1 MGINGA
7 GVYDA
12 LVAPDIGEEDFAAQD
27 FAAAFDQ
34 EGDES
39 ELGGGEIKAA
49 AFEFDAEVGAID
61 FKGIDGEDVRLDLLL
76 AAAVEA
82 FHTEDE
88 FSGAE
93 GFGDIVIG
101 TEFEATDAVFGFS
114 FCSEHEDSDF
124 GSLREGFELA
134 ADFVTVESWKHQIQ
148 NDDIRAELPGHANP
162 LGAGGGTA
170 DAESCPGEM
179 IPDQIHHV
187 AFVLDQKNRW
197 LHDTLLEEGGGRGKV
212 GFFRGK
218 KMVNGEELCQKT
230 QGP

>member
-1 MGINGA
+1 MRSEFFAQAADVGINGA
-7 GVYDA
+7 GIYNA

-27 FAAAFDQ
+27 FTTAFHQ

-39 ELGGGEIKAA
+39 ELGGGEIEAA
-49 AFEFDAEVGAID
+49 AFEFDGEVGAVD

-76 AAAVEA
+76 AAAVET

-93 GFGDIVIG
+93 GFGDIVIR
-101 TEFEATDAVFGFS
+101 TEFEAADAVFGFS
-114 FCSEHEDSDF
+114 FCGEHEDSDL

-134 ADFVTVESWKHQIQ
+134 ADFVAVKSRKHQIQ
-148 NDDIRAELPGHANP
+148 NDDIRTELPGHANP

-170 DAESCPGEM
+170 DAEPSPGEM
-179 IPDQIHHV
+179 VPDQIYHV

-197 LHDTLLEEGGGRGKV
+197 LHGKA
-212 GFFRGK
+212 
-218 KMVNGEELCQKT
+218 T
-230 QGP
+230 